1 MHKLKPE
8 YIKLTKNNRL
18 YNSLRPIIGLTGGIA
33 TGKSTVSSILKD
45 SSFDIIDADKLIKL
59 IYKEEESISFIRN
72 ISPEF
77 IEDGSVNFKKLR
89 SAFFSSTNIQKT
101 VESYLYSKLPETF
114 IEIANQCK
122 NSDFLIYDV
131 PLLFEKNIHSMV
143 DVSILVYSPKELQKD
158 RLMKRDLSTSQEAD
172 LIISKQL
179 DIESKRSLSTFVIDN
194 SGSIEDLNFQI
205 EELINVITDT

>member
-8 YIKLTKNNRL
+8 YIKLTEKNRL
-18 YNSLRPIIGLTGGIA
+18 YNSSRPIIGLTGGIA

-45 SSFDIIDADKLIKL
+45 FSFDIIDADKLIKL
-59 IYKEEESISFIRN
+59 IYKEEESILFIKN

-77 IEDGSVNFKKLR
+77 IENGTVNFKKLR
-89 SAFFSSTNIQKT
+89 SAFFSSTNIQEV
-101 VESYLYSKLPETF
+101 VETYLYSKLPQKF
-114 IEIANQCK
+114 IEVANQCK

-131 PLLFEKNIHSMV
+131 PLLFEKKIHSMV

-179 DIESKRSLSTFVIDN
+179 DIEAKRSLSTFIIDN
-194 SGSIEDLNFQI
+194 SGSLKDLNFQVKQ
-205 EELINVITDT
+205 LISVITGT